1 MVKIPKGSK
10 TQPPSIW
17 DQQIVVRVIFISM
30 LATSPFE
37 FCENKLRGW
46 VFPKE
51 NEAGIGVVIRNNQGL
66 VIALCSKK
74 LTQAYSGDEIEA
86 LAAAVALS
94 FASEI
99 GVSSAVLEG
108 NLLVLIKAL
117 MDKEASMASFGL
129 LVKDVRGK
137 SQSFDQLLYSRTKK
151 EGNLVAHNLV
161 RYVINI
167 PGFLVWIEYVSQQFS
182 FVL

>member
-10 TQPPSIW
+10 TQPPPFW
-17 DQQIVVRVIFISM
+17 GQQIVVRVIFTSM
-30 LATSPFE
+30 LATSPFK
-37 FCENKLRGW
+37 FYENKLRGW

-51 NEAGIGVVIRNNQGL
+51 NKVGIGVVIRNNQGL

-74 LTQAYSGDEIEA
+74 LPQAYSGDEIEA

-108 NLLVLIKAL
+108 DLLVLIKAL
-117 MDKEASMASFGL
+117 MDEEASMASFGL
-129 LVKDVRGK
+129 LVEDVKGK
-137 SQSFDQLLYSRTKK
+137 SQSFGQLLHSHTKK
-151 EGNLVAHNLV
+151 EGNLLVAHNLV
-161 RYVINI
+161 RYVIDI
-167 PGFLVWIEYVSQQFS
+167 PDF
-182 FVL
+182 FV